1 MLRSRSPDASTN
13 ILFSYAS
20 ENDFD
25 SLAARFDN
33 LPFGNEKFMI
43 LQPFANLLKRTQNP
57 DNFKKGIDMIVSFR
71 DTIPEQY
78 RQMIAAYFNGMI

>member
-1 MLRSRSPDASTN
+1 MLREQLSDAVTN

-43 LQPFANLLKRTQNP
+43 LQPFAN
-57 DNFKKGIDMIVSFR
+57 F
-71 DTIPEQY
+71 
-78 RQMIAAYFNGMI
+78 